1 MKIIFA
7 SQNQKKTEEIRS
19 LLPSGIILENLH
31 DLQLEEDIPE
41 NEPTIEGN
49 SAFKAQWVFQKF
61 GLPCFADDTGLEVF
75 ALNGEPGV
83 HSARYAGAAR
93 SDQANMDLLQLNLK
107 EKADRSAQFKTVI
120 TFCDQNQEVQF
131 TGIVSGRISEEARG
145 EHGFGYDPIFEP
157 EGLERTF
164 AEMDLAEKNNYS
176 HRARA
181 LAQLLSFLEKM

>member
-93 SDQANMDLLQLNLK
+93 SDQANMDLLQLKLK
-107 EKADRSAQFKTVI
+107 DKADRSAQFKTVI
-120 TFCDQNQEVQF
+120 TFCDQNQKVQF
-131 TGIVSGRISEEARG
+131 TGIVSGRISEEVRG

>member
-19 LLPSGIILENLH
+19 LLPPGIILENLH
-31 DLQLEEDIPE
+31 DLKLEEDIPE

-49 SAFKAQWVFQKF
+49 SAFKAKWVFQKF

-75 ALNGEPGV
+75 ALNGDPGV
-83 HSARYAGAAR
+83 HSARYAGATR

-107 EKADRSAQFKTVI
+107 DKTDRSAQFKTVI
-120 TFCDQNQEVQF
+120 TYCDQNQELQF

-164 AEMDLAEKNNYS
+164 AEMDLAEKNSYS

-181 LAQLLSFLEKM
+181 LAQLLSFLEKI

>member
-19 LLPSGIILENLH
+19 LLPPGIILENLH
-31 DLQLEEDIPE
+31 DLKLEEDIPE

-49 SAFKAQWVFQKF
+49 SAFKAEWVFQKF

-93 SDQANMDLLQLNLK
+93 SDKANMDLLQLNLK
-107 EKADRSAQFKTVI
+107 DKADRSAQFKTVI

>member
-19 LLPSGIILENLH
+19 LLPKGFILENLL
-31 DLQLEEDIPE
+31 DLNIEDDIPE

-93 SDQANMDLLQLNLK
+93 SDQANMDLLQLKLK
-107 EKADRSAQFKTVI
+107 DKADRSAQFKTVI
-120 TFCDQNQEVQF
+120 TFCDQNQKVQF
-131 TGIVSGRISEEARG
+131 TGIVSGQISEEARG

>member
-19 LLPSGIILENLH
+19 LLPPGIILENLH

-107 EKADRSAQFKTVI
+107 DKADRSAQFKTVI
-120 TFCDQNQEVQF
+120 TYCDQEQEVQF
-131 TGIVSGRISEEARG
+131 TGIVSGRIAEEARG

-164 AEMDLAEKNNYS
+164 AEMDLAEKNSYS

>member
-19 LLPSGIILENLH
+19 LLPPGIFLENLH
-31 DLQLEEDIPE
+31 DLHLEEDIPE

-83 HSARYAGAAR
+83 HSARYAGATR
-93 SDQANMDLLQLNLK
+93 SDQANMDLLQSNLEDK
-107 EKADRSAQFKTVI
+107 TDRSAQFKTVI
-120 TFCDQNQEVQF
+120 TYCDQDQELQF

-157 EGLERTF
+157 EGLEKTF
-164 AEMDLAEKNNYS
+164 AEMDLAEKNSYS

>member
-19 LLPSGIILENLH
+19 LLPHGITLVNLY
-31 DLQLEEDIPE
+31 DLGQQEDIPE

-49 SAFKAQWVFQKF
+49 SAFKAKWVFQKY
-61 GLPCFADDTGLEVF
+61 GLPCFADDTGLEVS

-83 HSARYAGAAR
+83 HSARYAGPAR
-93 SDQANMDLLQLNLK
+93 SDQANMDLLQFKLK
-107 EKADRSAQFKTVI
+107 AHMDRSAQFKTVI
-120 TFCDQNQEVQF
+120 TYHDEKQVLQF
-131 TGIVSGRISEEARG
+131 TGIVSGRIAEQARG

-157 EGLERTF
+157 EGLDRTF
-164 AEMDLAEKNNYS
+164 AQMELSEKNQYS

-181 LAQLLSFLEKM
+181 LAQLLTFLEQL

>member
-19 LLPSGIILENLH
+19 LLPPGIILENLH
-31 DLQLEEDIPE
+31 DLHLEEDIPE

-107 EKADRSAQFKTVI
+107 DKADRSAQFKTVI
-120 TFCDQNQEVQF
+120 TYCDQEQEVQF

-164 AEMDLAEKNNYS
+164 AEMDLAEKNSYS

>member
-19 LLPSGIILENLH
+19 LLPKGFILENLL
-31 DLQLEEDIPE
+31 DLNIEDDIPE

-49 SAFKAQWVFQKF
+49 SAFKARWVFQKF
-61 GLPCFADDTGLEVF
+61 GLPCFADDTGLEVL

-107 EKADRSAQFKTVI
+107 DKADRSAQFKTVI
-120 TFCDQNQEVQF
+120 TYCDQDQELQF
-131 TGIVSGRISEEARG
+131 TGIVSGRISEEAKG

-181 LAQLLSFLEKM
+181 LAQLLSFLKKM

>member
-19 LLPSGIILENLH
+19 LLPKGFILENLL
-31 DLQLEEDIPE
+31 DLNIEDDIPE

-49 SAFKAQWVFQKF
+49 SAFKARWVFQKF
-61 GLPCFADDTGLEVF
+61 GLPCFADDTGLEVL

-83 HSARYAGAAR
+83 HSARYAGATR

-107 EKADRSAQFKTVI
+107 DKTDRSAQFKTVI
-120 TFCDQNQEVQF
+120 TYCDQDQELQF

>member
-19 LLPSGIILENLH
+19 LLPKGFILENLL
-31 DLQLEEDIPE
+31 DLNIEDDIPE

-49 SAFKAQWVFQKF
+49 SAFKARWVFQKF
-61 GLPCFADDTGLEVF
+61 GLPCFADDTGLEVL

-93 SDQANMDLLQLNLK
+93 SDQANMDLLQSNLK
-107 EKADRSAQFKTVI
+107 DKTDRSAQFKTVI
-120 TFCDQNQEVQF
+120 TYCDQDQELQF

-157 EGLERTF
+157 EGLEKTF

>member
-1 MKIIFA
+1 MKLVFA
-7 SQNQKKTEEIRS
+7 TH
-19 LLPSGIILENLH
+19 NLH
-31 DLQLEEDIPE
+31 KFEEVRTMMPLGIELLNLNDIGCFEDIPE
-41 NEPTIEGN
+41 TASTIEGN
-49 SAFKAQWVFQKF
+49 AQIKMEYVKEHYGFD
-61 GLPCFADDTGLEVF
+61 CFADDTGLEVF

-93 SDQANMDLLQLNLK
+93 SDKANMDLLQLNLK

>member
-19 LLPSGIILENLH
+19 LLPKGFILENLL
-31 DLQLEEDIPE
+31 DLNIEDDIPE

-49 SAFKAQWVFQKF
+49 SAFKARWVFQKF
-61 GLPCFADDTGLEVF
+61 GLPCFADDTGLEVL

-83 HSARYAGAAR
+83 HSARYAGATR

-107 EKADRSAQFKTVI
+107 DKTDRSAQFKTVI
-120 TFCDQNQEVQF
+120 TYCDQDQELQF

-181 LAQLLSFLEKM
+181 LAQLLSFLKKM

>member
-19 LLPSGIILENLH
+19 LLPKGFILENLL
-31 DLQLEEDIPE
+31 DLNIEDDIPE

-49 SAFKAQWVFQKF
+49 SAFKARWVFQKF
-61 GLPCFADDTGLEVF
+61 GLPCFADDTGLEVL

-83 HSARYAGAAR
+83 HSARYAGATR

-107 EKADRSAQFKTVI
+107 DKTDRSAQFKTVI
-120 TFCDQNQEVQF
+120 TYCDQDQELQF

-157 EGLERTF
+157 EGLEQTF

>member
-31 DLQLEEDIPE
+31 DLHLEEDIPE

-93 SDQANMDLLQLNLK
+93 SDQANMDLLQLKLID
-107 EKADRSAQFKTVI
+107 KADRSAQFKTVI
-120 TFCDQNQEVQF
+120 TYCDQEQELQF
-131 TGIVSGRISEEARG
+131 TGIVSGRIAEEARG

-164 AEMDLAEKNNYS
+164 AEMDLAEKNSYS

>member
-19 LLPSGIILENLH
+19 LLPPGIFLENLH
-31 DLQLEEDIPE
+31 DLHLEEDIPE

-83 HSARYAGAAR
+83 HSARYAGATR
-93 SDQANMDLLQLNLK
+93 SDQANMDLLQSNLEDK
-107 EKADRSAQFKTVI
+107 TDRSAQFKTVI
-120 TFCDQNQEVQF
+120 TYCDQDQELQF

-164 AEMDLAEKNNYS
+164 AEMDLAEKNSYS

>member
-19 LLPSGIILENLH
+19 LLPKGFILENLL
-31 DLQLEEDIPE
+31 DLNIEDDIPE

-49 SAFKAQWVFQKF
+49 SAFKARWVFQKF
-61 GLPCFADDTGLEVF
+61 GLPCFADDTGLEVL

-107 EKADRSAQFKTVI
+107 DKADRSAQFKTVI
-120 TFCDQNQEVQF
+120 TYCDQDQELQF

>member
-19 LLPSGIILENLH
+19 LLPKGFILENLL
-31 DLQLEEDIPE
+31 DLNIEDDIPE

-107 EKADRSAQFKTVI
+107 DKADRSAQFKTVI

-157 EGLERTF
+157 EDLERTF

>member
-19 LLPSGIILENLH
+19 LLPKGFILENLL
-31 DLQLEEDIPE
+31 DLNIEDDIPE

-49 SAFKAQWVFQKF
+49 SAFKARWVFQKF
-61 GLPCFADDTGLEVF
+61 GLPCFADDTGLEVL

-107 EKADRSAQFKTVI
+107 DKADRSAQFKTVI
-120 TFCDQNQEVQF
+120 TYCDQDQELQF

-181 LAQLLSFLEKM
+181 LAQLLSFLKKM

>member
-19 LLPSGIILENLH
+19 LLPKGFILENLL
-31 DLQLEEDIPE
+31 DLNIEDDIPE

-49 SAFKAQWVFQKF
+49 SAFKARWVFQKF
-61 GLPCFADDTGLEVF
+61 GLPCFADDTGLEVL

-107 EKADRSAQFKTVI
+107 DKADRSAQFKTVI
-120 TFCDQNQEVQF
+120 TYCDQDQELQF
-131 TGIVSGRISEEARG
+131 TGIVSCRISKEARG

>member
-31 DLQLEEDIPE
+31 DLHLEEDIPE

-83 HSARYAGAAR
+83 HSARYAGATR
-93 SDQANMDLLQLNLK
+93 SDQANMDLLQSNLK
-107 EKADRSAQFKTVI
+107 DKTDRSAQFKTVI
-120 TFCDQNQEVQF
+120 TYCDQDQELQF

-164 AEMDLAEKNNYS
+164 AEMDLAEKNSYS

>member
-120 TFCDQNQEVQF
+120 TFCDQNQKVQF
-131 TGIVSGRISEEARG
+131 TGIVSGRISEEVRG